1 MTPIKRP
8 LAAVGA
14 AALLALSLTA
24 CGGSSPTDASEDDFC
39 ASLKDT
45 VSAATSVKGD
55 EPTEDEWKDIQKAYQ
70 DLGDTGTPKG
80 IGDDERNGFE
90 VITDAIGDLDYDEAK
105 KSFGDK
111 DGSSDVPGV
120 SKDDQK
126 DAEKFFT
133 YAGETCQ
140 DALGGGSDE
149 SSDESSDSSDSSGS
163 SDEGSESSSE
173 STDMP
178 TLPTDMPTGLPSD
191 FPTEIPT
198 DPSELQSLLESYT
211 ANAG

>member
-70 DLGDTGTPKG
+70 DLGDTGTPKD

-140 DALGGGSDE
+140 DALGGGSGSDE
-149 SSDESSDSSDSSGS
+149 GSDESSES
-163 SDEGSESSSE
+163 SDEGSDSSSE
-173 STDMP
+173 STDSPSVPTEMP
-178 TLPTDMPTGLPSD
+178 TSLDDLPT
-191 FPTEIPT
+191 EVPT
-198 DPSELQSLLESYT
+198 DPEELASMLESLT
-211 ANAG
+211 ASPS